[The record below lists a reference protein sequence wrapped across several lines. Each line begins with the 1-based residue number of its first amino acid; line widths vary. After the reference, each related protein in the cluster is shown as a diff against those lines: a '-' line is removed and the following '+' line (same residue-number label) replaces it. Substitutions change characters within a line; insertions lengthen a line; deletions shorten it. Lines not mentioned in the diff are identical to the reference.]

1 MSSEAYLEDDA
12 VDEWSERCKR
22 RRTAVAVS
30 PPAAVAED
38 FQQLVLQ
45 EFLCSNSLGDSF
57 DDLDFVFSG
66 PKTFNFSNPMK
77 QFNSEERETEQ
88 KAAIKAQRVEEE
100 EEEEEIEEKSTR
112 KKKKKEKEK
121 VAYPFAVLK
130 PTELEGDLT
139 LAEINKRILRRPMR
153 PVKHPVGEFACL
165 PWVPEGGGGVGLSG
179 KVVVGLTRIQ
189 TKGRGSIT
197 VIRTRG

>member
-1 MSSEAYLEDDA
+1 MSSKAYLEDDA
-12 VDEWSERCKR
+12 VDDWSERCKR

-30 PPAAVAED
+30 PAAAVADD

-57 DDLDFVFSG
+57 EDLDFVSG
-66 PKTFNFSNPMK
+66 QKTFNFSNPME
-77 QFNSEERETEQ
+77 QFNSEEKETEQ
-88 KAAIKAQRVEEE
+88 KAAIKAQKVEGE
-100 EEEEEIEEKSTR
+100 EEKSTR

-130 PTELEGDLT
+130 PTELEGELT
-139 LAEINKRILRRPMR
+139 LAEINERILRRPMR

-165 PWVPEGGGGVGLSG
+165 PWVPDGGGGVGLSG

>member
-1 MSSEAYLEDDA
+1 MLHTFTNCE
-12 VDEWSERCKR
+12 
-22 RRTAVAVS
+22 
-30 PPAAVAED
+30 
-38 FQQLVLQ
+38 QQLNKIYCRSFCAQIL
-45 EFLCSNSLGDSF
+45 LGIPLRTWTS
-57 DDLDFVFSG
+57 SQG
-66 PKTFNFSNPMK
+66 PKTFDFSNPMK
-77 QFNSEERETEQ
+77 QFSSEEKETEQ
-88 KAAIKAQRVEEE
+88 KAAIKAQKVE

-112 KKKKKEKEK
+112 KKKKKKEKEK

-139 LAEINKRILRRPMR
+139 LADINKRILRRPMR

-165 PWVPEGGGGVGLSG
+165 PWVPDGGGGVGLSG

>member
-1 MSSEAYLEDDA
+1 
-12 VDEWSERCKR
+12 
-22 RRTAVAVS
+22 
-30 PPAAVAED
+30 
-38 FQQLVLQ
+38 
-45 EFLCSNSLGDSF
+45 
-57 DDLDFVFSG
+57 
-66 PKTFNFSNPMK
+66 MK
-77 QFNSEERETEQ
+77 QFSSEEKETEQ
-88 KAAIKAQRVEEE
+88 KAAIKAQKVE

-112 KKKKKEKEK
+112 KKKKKKEKEK

-139 LAEINKRILRRPMR
+139 LADINKRILRRPMR

-165 PWVPEGGGGVGLSG
+165 PWVPDGGGGVGLSG